1 MDKTLYDLMD
11 WAGIEEI
18 VYSEA
23 ANPHRMLGA
32 HMTPEGML
40 VQAFIP
46 TARDIT
52 VKLSATGKQYQM
64 EMADETGFFAA
75 LIPRKTLADY
85 TLLVFYDNGTLS
97 EIHDPYSFAPQF
109 TESDLKKFEA
119 GVHYSIYNKMG
130 AHPMTV
136 KGVSGVYF
144 AVWAPEAM
152 RVSVVGDFNLWDGRR
167 SQMRRLGDSGVF
179 EIFIPELKKGAV
191 YKYEIK
197 FKNGDPALKA
207 DPYRTMRNLDRT
219 RHPSSG
225 IWTNINGTIRTG

>member
-1 MDKTLYDLMD
+1 
-11 WAGIEEI
+11 
-18 VYSEA
+18 
-23 ANPHRMLGA
+23 
-32 HMTPEGML
+32 MTKEGML

-119 GVHYSIYNKMG
+119 GVHYSIYNKMVQIG
-130 AHPMTV
+130 G
-136 KGVSGVYF
+136 KSC
-144 AVWAPEAM
+144 APFPHGCSNHM
-152 RVSVVGDFNLWDGRR
+152 HRCCCL
-167 SQMRRLGDSGVF
+167 
-179 EIFIPELKKGAV
+179 
-191 YKYEIK
+191 
-197 FKNGDPALKA
+197 
-207 DPYRTMRNLDRT
+207 
-219 RHPSSG
+219 
-225 IWTNINGTIRTG
+225 

>member
-85 TLLVFYDNGTLS
+85 TLLVFY
-97 EIHDPYSFAPQF
+97 EIG
-109 TESDLKKFEA
+109 FEEIR
-119 GVHYSIYNKMG
+119 G
-130 AHPMTV
+130 
-136 KGVSGVYF
+136 
-144 AVWAPEAM
+144 
-152 RVSVVGDFNLWDGRR
+152 GRPL
-167 SQMRRLGDSGVF
+167 QHL
-179 EIFIPELKKGAV
+179 
-191 YKYEIK
+191 
-197 FKNGDPALKA
+197 
-207 DPYRTMRNLDRT
+207 
-219 RHPSSG
+219 
-225 IWTNINGTIRTG
+225 

>member
-85 TLLVFYDNGTLS
+85 TLLVFYDNGTC
-97 EIHDPYSFAPQF
+97 A
-109 TESDLKKFEA
+109 
-119 GVHYSIYNKMG
+119 MR
-130 AHPMTV
+130 TV
-136 KGVSGVYF
+136 GGT
-144 AVWAPEAM
+144 AVWARAAAVSRSAPSS
-152 RVSVVGDFNLWDGRR
+152 RVSRFMVKVV
-167 SQMRRLGDSGVF
+167 SV
-179 EIFIPELKKGAV
+179 
-191 YKYEIK
+191 
-197 FKNGDPALKA
+197 
-207 DPYRTMRNLDRT
+207 RNPKVCFYFLL
-219 RHPSSG
+219 SNFSFY
-225 IWTNINGTIRTG
+225 

>member
-85 TLLVFYDNGTLS
+85 TLITGQ
-97 EIHDPYSFAPQF
+97 PPPSFSAYPRSHLPLPAPRQF
-109 TESDLKKFEA
+109 
-119 GVHYSIYNKMG
+119 HCYMC
-130 AHPMTV
+130 
-136 KGVSGVYF
+136 
-144 AVWAPEAM
+144 
-152 RVSVVGDFNLWDGRR
+152 
-167 SQMRRLGDSGVF
+167 
-179 EIFIPELKKGAV
+179 
-191 YKYEIK
+191 
-197 FKNGDPALKA
+197 
-207 DPYRTMRNLDRT
+207 
-219 RHPSSG
+219 
-225 IWTNINGTIRTG
+225 

>member
-23 ANPHRMLGA
+23 ANPHHMLGA
-32 HMTPEGML
+32 HITGEGML

-52 VKLSATGKQYQM
+52 VKLTSTGKQYQM
-64 EMADETGFFAA
+64 ELVDEEGFFAV

-97 EIHDPYSFAPQF
+97 EIHDPYSFAPQL
-109 TESDLKKFEA
+109 TDADLKKFGA
-119 GVHYSIYNKMG
+119 GIHYSIYEKMG
-130 AHPMTV
+130 AHPMTI
-136 KGVSGVYF
+136 KGVEGVYF
-144 AVWAPEAM
+144 AVWAPCAM
-152 RVSVVGDFNLWDGRR
+152 RVSVVGEFNFWDGRLH
-167 SQMRRLGDSGVF
+167 QMRRLGDSGIF
-179 EIFIPELKKGAV
+179 EIFIPGISEKTS

-197 FKNGDPALKA
+197 TKDGQILKRIDPFGLKDLNQKNNTFT
-207 DPYRTMRNLDRT
+207 Y
-219 RHPSSG
+219 
-225 IWTNINGTIRTG
+225 

>member
-85 TLLVFYDNGTLS
+85 TLLVFYDNGTL
-97 EIHDPYSFAPQF
+97 D
-109 TESDLKKFEA
+109 T
-119 GVHYSIYNKMG
+119 
-130 AHPMTV
+130 
-136 KGVSGVYF
+136 
-144 AVWAPEAM
+144 
-152 RVSVVGDFNLWDGRR
+152 RSVFLCT
-167 SQMRRLGDSGVF
+167 
-179 EIFIPELKKGAV
+179 AV
-191 YKYEIK
+191 YGIGFEEIR
-197 FKNGDPALKA
+197 GGRPLQH
-207 DPYRTMRNLDRT
+207 L
-219 RHPSSG
+219 
-225 IWTNINGTIRTG
+225 

>member
-64 EMADETGFFAA
+64 ETGGRDWLFCGADSAQDSERI
-75 LIPRKTLADY
+75 IPSLCFMIMVR
-85 TLLVFYDNGTLS
+85 
-97 EIHDPYSFAPQF
+97 
-109 TESDLKKFEA
+109 
-119 GVHYSIYNKMG
+119 
-130 AHPMTV
+130 
-136 KGVSGVYF
+136 
-144 AVWAPEAM
+144 
-152 RVSVVGDFNLWDGRR
+152 
-167 SQMRRLGDSGVF
+167 
-179 EIFIPELKKGAV
+179 
-191 YKYEIK
+191 
-197 FKNGDPALKA
+197 
-207 DPYRTMRNLDRT
+207 
-219 RHPSSG
+219 
-225 IWTNINGTIRTG
+225 